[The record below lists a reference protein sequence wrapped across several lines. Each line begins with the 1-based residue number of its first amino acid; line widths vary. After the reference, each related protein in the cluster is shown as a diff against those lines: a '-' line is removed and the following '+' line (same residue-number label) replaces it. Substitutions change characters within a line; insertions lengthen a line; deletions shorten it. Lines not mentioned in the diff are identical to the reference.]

1 MDFGLVIPACIW
13 RPFGPE
19 LTAEWES
26 RPPFRWVPAKI
37 MRGRQEGGGSETL
50 PFLGELVVVVVV
62 VIEEIMQ
69 FGHEQ
74 LDIYRVSP
82 EYAVEKVG
90 RRTAITTTSTTT
102 NTLVLATFAFLARK
116 T

>member
-1 MDFGLVIPACIW
+1 
-13 RPFGPE
+13 
-19 LTAEWES
+19 
-26 RPPFRWVPAKI
+26 
-37 MRGRQEGGGSETL
+37 MRGRQEGGGSEIL
-50 PFLGELVVVVVV
+50 PFLGEVVVVV

-90 RRTAITTTSTTT
+90 RRTAITTTMTANS
-102 NTLVLATFAFLARK
+102 NHNESQSRHAADM
-116 T
+116 

>member
-1 MDFGLVIPACIW
+1 
-13 RPFGPE
+13 
-19 LTAEWES
+19 
-26 RPPFRWVPAKI
+26 
-37 MRGRQEGGGSETL
+37 
-50 PFLGELVVVVVV
+50 LGELVVVVVV

-90 RRTAITTTSTTT
+90 RRMAITTTTTSTTT
-102 NTLVLATFAFLARK
+102 NALVFATFAFFARGK
-116 T
+116 SQRSEVRAQRTEGRGHT

>member
-1 MDFGLVIPACIW
+1 GCGSKI
-13 RPFGPE
+13 
-19 LTAEWES
+19 
-26 RPPFRWVPAKI
+26 PPFVGG
-37 MRGRQEGGGSETL
+37 GRQEGGGSEIL
-50 PFLGELVVVVVV
+50 PFLGEFVVVVVV
-62 VIEEIMQ
+62 VIEESMQ

-82 EYAVEKVG
+82 EYAGEKVG
-90 RRTAITTTSTTT
+90 RPTAITTTSTTT